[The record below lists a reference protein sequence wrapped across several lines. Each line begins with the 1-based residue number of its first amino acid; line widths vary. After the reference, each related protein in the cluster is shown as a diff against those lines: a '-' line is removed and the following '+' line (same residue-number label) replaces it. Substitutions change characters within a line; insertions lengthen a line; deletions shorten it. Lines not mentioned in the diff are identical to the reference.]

1 MRVRFLAVVIGTVVT
16 IVMWVVHLSYP
27 SVFQTLLNGDVEVKL
42 LTGLALAPPFT
53 AAFSIGHLI
62 YPEPRELV
70 DEESGPMS
78 GYFYR
83 RSADRKWTIAIAAGI
98 VAAVN
103 FLCMMITAASL

>member
-1 MRVRFLAVVIGTVVT
+1 
-16 IVMWVVHLSYP
+16 VHLCYP
-27 SVFQTLLNGDVEVKL
+27 SLFKAMLDGDVEAKL
-42 LTGLALAPPFT
+42 LTGVALAPPFA

-62 YPEPRELV
+62 YPEPRDLV

-83 RSADRKWTIAIAAGI
+83 RSADRNWKIAIAAGI

-103 FLCMMITAASL
+103 FLCMMITSASM